1 MKRLFIVLIAIV
13 FSISVNAQEN
23 VKKEK
28 DLAAIVDSLTAKLE
42 KLQNDY
48 DFLWCNY
55 ELNKTSQQL
64 TNLSDALSIKI
75 NELKFMIYNER
86 FNYNLYKVFKEYYDA
101 VVRNYNSIK
110 EGIPTLKM
118 NIRIIMMTSNFTELQ
133 KDILRHTMGSVLDNG
148 MGVVDQC
155 LSLYKS
161 YLEEYY
167 KKW

>member
-1 MKRLFIVLIAIV
+1 MKKLFIVLIAIV
-13 FSISVNAQEN
+13 SAISVNAQEN

-28 DLAAIVDSLTAKLE
+28 DLAVVVDSLTAKLN

-48 DFLWCNY
+48 DYLYCNY
-55 ELNKTSQQL
+55 ELNKTSQSL

-86 FNYNLYKVFKEYYDA
+86 FNYNLYKALEEYYDA

-110 EGIPTLKM
+110 EGIASLKM
-118 NIRIIMMTSNFTELQ
+118 NIRITMMTSNFSELQ

-148 MGVVDQC
+148 MDVVAQS